1 MLVVTAV
8 LASSVFIQPMATTSN
23 MGVTE
28 APIIPHTFAGYDS
41 DNINATFLYTSFS
54 LGNNSGVEGIFNMTM
69 DIELLNDPVN
79 LTVFVEDT
87 IYPDYNLT
95 NIGSGIQNVTIDSTT
110 LAEGPLNFTLLFSDN
125 TTGTNERQSYFYTF
139 DVDNHGAPHVDIL
152 SPVSLGNF
160 TGLDDLF
167 LNITSDY
174 SEVYLNIT
182 IDGEITPEY
191 NQTVVSSGAAN
202 YTING
207 SRYENGHHDIEVLVY
222 TEEGLDSTDSIT
234 LFFLDH
240 LRFWLR
246 GVTQFNRLVG
256 DVEITIVVDS
266 PYDSVLLSAFVD
278 GELASDVSNVT
289 IDVGTSTFTLDTT
302 RYSEGEHTFTFKAFD
317 AFGHF
322 WMTEWELIVDN
333 HGIPLVEFV
342 SPDEDLVVGYVAFT
356 IDIESTWDTVT
367 VFVYIDDVSST
378 NYTDVVPGEF
388 TFYIITSDYSK
399 WEHVIRVVVETDEG
413 ETTEIE
419 ETFGFSNMRI
429 EEIASLAIL
438 IGAALVIPLYRKKN
452 GEPIRPAIIL
462 DFVFVAVLVI
472 AYLIMGITSIPL
484 AIWHINLASIWIL
497 GGILVFM
504 NWVLPLLKEEYEN

>member
-1 MLVVTAV
+1 MT
-8 LASSVFIQPMATTSN
+8 TTSN
-23 MGVTE
+23 MGVAE

-41 DNINATFLYTSFS
+41 DDINATFLYTSFS

-79 LTVFVEDT
+79 LTVFVENA

-95 NIGSGIQNVTIDSTT
+95 SIGSGTQNVTIDSTT
-110 LAEGPLNFTLLFSDN
+110 LAEGFLNFTLLFSDN
-125 TTGTNERQSYFYTF
+125 TTGTNERQSYFYSF
-139 DVDNHGAPHVDIL
+139 DVDNHGAPHMDIIGPVAL
-152 SPVSLGNF
+152 SNF
-160 TGLDDLF
+160 TGLDDLY

-182 IDGEITPEY
+182 IDGEIIPEY
-191 NQTVVSSGAAN
+191 NQTIVPSGAAN

-207 SRYENGHHDIEVLVY
+207 SRYENGNHDIEVLVY
-222 TEEGLDSTDSIT
+222 TEEGLESTDSIT

-246 GVTQFNRLVG
+246 GVTHFDRLVG
-256 DVEITIVVDS
+256 DTEIEIVVES
-266 PYDSVLLSAFVD
+266 PYDSVELSAFVD
-278 GELASDVSNVT
+278 GELASDVSNIT
-289 IDVGTSTFTLDTT
+289 IAVGTSTFTINTT
-302 RYSEGEHTFTFKAFD
+302 QYSEGEHNFTFKAFD

-333 HGIPLVEFV
+333 HGTPLVEFV
-342 SPDEDLVVGYVAFT
+342 SPDQDLVIGYVGFT

-399 WEHVIRVVVETDEG
+399 WEHVIRVVVETNEG
-413 ETTEIE
+413 ESAEIE
-419 ETFGFSNMRI
+419 KTFGFSNMRI

-438 IGAALVIPLYRKKN
+438 IGAALIVPLYRKKN

-462 DFVFVAVLVI
+462 DLVYVAVLVA
-472 AYLIMGITSIPL
+472 AYIIIGVTSIPT

-504 NWVLPLLKEEYEN
+504 NWMLPLLKEGSEN